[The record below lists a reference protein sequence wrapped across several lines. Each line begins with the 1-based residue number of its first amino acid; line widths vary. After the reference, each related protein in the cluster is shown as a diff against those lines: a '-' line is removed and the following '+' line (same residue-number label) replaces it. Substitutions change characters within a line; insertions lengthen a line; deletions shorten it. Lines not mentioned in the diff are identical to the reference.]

1 MPKTLNWL
9 QKHVNTGHVRLNV
22 TVQDSDGDSH
32 GKDLTT
38 EDPAVLAA
46 AAALEAAVCAAIG
59 ATIVEPPK
67 PAEEAKPEEAKA
79 E

>member
-1 MPKTLNWL
+1 MAKTLNWVS
-9 QKHVNTGHVRLNV
+9 KHANAGSVRLNV

-32 GKDLTT
+32 GKDITST
-38 EDPAVLAA
+38 DAGVLAA
-46 AAALEAAVCAAIG
+46 AAALEAAVCAAHG

-67 PAEEAKPEEAKA
+67 AAEEKKDDAPKA